1 MNQNDNQ
8 FENKFMNVVKC
19 LLLTYLIQDLGIFNG
34 RFLNGMYVY
43 IFQDFVLI
51 FMLLKQKICTKTF
64 FFMDGAAFKSVFH
77 FTTLYLKHALES
89 RSSVKLCCML
99 RCKTSIPVNR
109 VILAYFGTA
118 LRDFLKHQPWIKH
131 QLSFFSSATVSMMSM
146 LDTFI
151 SSIAHKVAF
160 LFLKDLKN
168 YLSFGIR

>member
-1 MNQNDNQ
+1 MTFLKSSPNSDQINLQ
-8 FENKFMNVVKC
+8 KFSKQTHTGMAFE
-19 LLLTYLIQDLGIFNG
+19 
-34 RFLNGMYVY
+34 
-43 IFQDFVLI
+43 
-51 FMLLKQKICTKTF
+51 
-64 FFMDGAAFKSVFH
+64 SVFH

-99 RCKTSIPVNR
+99 RCETSIPVNH

-131 QLSFFSSATVSMMSM
+131 QLIFFSSATVSMMSM

-151 SSIAHKVAF
+151 SSIAHKIAF